1 MKLILR
7 IIIFIL
13 IGFALFSLLCIS
25 NPRYTMDDLYLV
37 SGYCSDVHFD
47 FISSK
52 AGSQRVYI
60 VMDDGEAYYIYDYLW
75 KRLDE
80 EQRDMK
86 GKEISFYA
94 SDKGKHWVFDHL
106 FVGFGS
112 DKDDCLDSVKS
123 INKSH
128 ASTKVM
134 LLSMYSIVLFCVYL
148 APEILYQMEQRDKA
162 SKKKNQKNK
171 KNRAQ

>member
-7 IIIFIL
+7 IIIFLLVGTL
-13 IGFALFSLLCIS
+13 IFLGLNLS

-60 VMDDGEAYYIYDYLW
+60 VMEDGEAYYIYDYLW
-75 KRLDE
+75 KRLNE

-123 INKSH
+123 INKSN
-128 ASTKVM
+128 ASTKVT
-134 LLSMYSIVLFCVYL
+134 LLSLYSIVLFFVYL
-148 APEILYQMEQRDKA
+148 APEILYQMEQHDKA
-162 SKKKNQKNK
+162 SKKKNKKSK
-171 KNRAQ
+171 KNRAK

>member
-13 IGFALFSLLCIS
+13 IGFALFTLLCIS

-37 SGYCSDVHFD
+37 NGYCSDVYFD

-60 VMDDGEAYYIYDYLW
+60 VMDDGEAYYIYDSLW

-94 SDKGKHWVFDHL
+94 SDKSKHWSYEHL

-123 INKSH
+123 INKSN

-134 LLSMYSIVLFCVYL
+134 LLSLYSIVLFCVYL
-148 APEILYQMEQRDKA
+148 APEISYQMEQHDKA
-162 SKKKNQKNK
+162 RKKKNNKDKNNK
-171 KNRAQ
+171 AK

>member
-13 IGFALFSLLCIS
+13 IGFALFTLLCIS

-60 VMDDGEAYYIYDYLW
+60 VMDDGEAYYIYDSLW

-94 SDKGKHWVFDHL
+94 SDKSKHWSYEHL
-106 FVGFGS
+106 FVGLGS
-112 DKDDCLDSVKS
+112 DQDDCLDSVKF
-123 INKSH
+123 INKKNV
-128 ASTKVM
+128 STKVM
-134 LLSMYSIVLFCVYL
+134 LLSVYSIVLFFVYL

-162 SKKKNQKNK
+162 RKKKNKKNK
-171 KNRAQ
+171 KNRAK

>member
-1 MKLILR
+1 MKLLLR
-7 IIIFIL
+7 IIIFVL
-13 IGFALFSLLCIS
+13 LGLALFGLLCIT

-60 VMDDGEAYYIYDYLW
+60 VMDDGEAYYIYNSLW
-75 KRLDE
+75 KKLDE
-80 EQRDMK
+80 EQQNIKD
-86 GKEISFYA
+86 KEISFYA
-94 SDKGKHWVFDHL
+94 SDKGKHWCCEHL

-162 SKKKNQKNK
+162 SKKKNKKNK
-171 KNRAQ
+171 KNRAK

>member
-13 IGFALFSLLCIS
+13 IGFALFTLLCIS

-94 SDKGKHWVFDHL
+94 SDKSKHWSYKHL

-112 DKDDCLDSVKS
+112 DKDDCFDSVKS
-123 INKSH
+123 INKSN
-128 ASTKVM
+128 ASTKVI
-134 LLSMYSIVLFCVYL
+134 LLSLYSIVLFCVYL

-162 SKKKNQKNK
+162 SKKKNKKSK
-171 KNRAQ
+171 KNRAK

>member
-13 IGFALFSLLCIS
+13 IGFALFTLLCIS

-60 VMDDGEAYYIYDYLW
+60 VMDDGEAYYIYDSLW

-94 SDKGKHWVFDHL
+94 SDKSKHWSYEHL

-123 INKSH
+123 INKSN
-128 ASTKVM
+128 ASTKVT
-134 LLSMYSIVLFCVYL
+134 LLSMYSIVLFFVYL
-148 APEILYQMEQRDKA
+148 APEILYEMEKRD
-162 SKKKNQKNK
+162 
-171 KNRAQ
+171 RAQQKVRRR

>member
-7 IIIFIL
+7 IIIFLLVGTL
-13 IGFALFSLLCIS
+13 IFLGLNLS

-60 VMDDGEAYYIYDYLW
+60 VMDDGEAYYIYDSLW

-94 SDKGKHWVFDHL
+94 SDKGKHWSCEHL

-123 INKSH
+123 INKSN

-134 LLSMYSIVLFCVYL
+134 LLSLYSIVLFFVYL
-148 APEILYQMEQRDKA
+148 APEILYQMEKRD
-162 SKKKNQKNK
+162 
-171 KNRAQ
+171 RAQQKVRRR

>member
-7 IIIFIL
+7 IIIFLLVGTL
-13 IGFALFSLLCIS
+13 IFLGLNLS

-52 AGSQRVYI
+52 AGSQRVYF
-60 VMDDGEAYYIYDYLW
+60 VMEDGEAYYIYDYLW
-75 KRLDE
+75 KRLNE

-123 INKSH
+123 INKSN
-128 ASTKVM
+128 ASTKVT
-134 LLSMYSIVLFCVYL
+134 LLSLYSIVLFFVYL
-148 APEILYQMEQRDKA
+148 APEILYQMEQHDKA
-162 SKKKNQKNK
+162 SKKKNKKSK
-171 KNRAQ
+171 KNRAK

>member
-13 IGFALFSLLCIS
+13 IGFALFTLLCIS

-60 VMDDGEAYYIYDYLW
+60 VMDNGEAYYIYDSLW

-94 SDKGKHWVFDHL
+94 SDKSKHWSYEHL

-112 DKDDCLDSVKS
+112 DQDDCLDSVKF
-123 INKSH
+123 INKKNV
-128 ASTKVM
+128 STKVM
-134 LLSMYSIVLFCVYL
+134 LLSVYSIVLFFVYL
-148 APEILYQMEQRDKA
+148 APEILYQMEQHDKA
-162 SKKKNQKNK
+162 SKKKNKKSK
-171 KNRAQ
+171 KNRAK